1 MARKTSSDETEIEII
16 EPTENTELQD
26 TIRLALEAAE
36 AANDAAAEVSR
47 LQSET
52 AAAAARLDRFGA
64 RLRPM
69 MIGLLAGA
77 GVSIALGGLVYFKT
91 LAEMRRTSATQI
103 EALAIFQESVTQLN
117 GQLEAVAGLSERLAK
132 LEGINNDNREAILTE
147 LTSMHDQMAS
157 QLGDYSDTAGSL
169 QSQIA
174 TTLTERVDAGT
185 QKTVEAMQAGISD
198 LQLALSKMIAA
209 AATSTPPAA
218 AAAKPSAPAPTKRT
232 TSSSSSSKKTTKKPA
247 PKAEP
252 NPFSFP

>member
-117 GQLEAVAGLSERLAK
+117 GQLEAVAGLSERMAK
-132 LEGINNDNREAILTE
+132 LEGISNENRELILTQ
-147 LTSMHDQMAS
+147 LTTIHDQMAS

-218 AAAKPSAPAPTKRT
+218 AAKPAAPAPTKRT
-232 TSSSSSSKKTTKKPA
+232 TSSSSSKKTTKKSSA

>member
-16 EPTENTELQD
+16 DPTENTELQD

>member
-1 MARKTSSDETEIEII
+1 MNKKTASDATETENSE
-16 EPTENTELQD
+16 TTELQEA
-26 TIRLALEAAE
+26 IKLALEAAE
-36 AANDAAAEVSR
+36 AANDAASEVSR

-52 AAAAARLDRFGA
+52 SAAAARLDRFGA

-69 MIGLLAGA
+69 MIGLLVGA

-103 EALAIFQESVTQLN
+103 EALAIFQESVTELN
-117 GQLEAVAGLSERLAK
+117 GQLDAVAGLSERMAK
-132 LEGINNDNREAILTE
+132 LEGLSNENRDLVMAE
-147 LTSMHDQMAS
+147 LTQMSEQMAS
-157 QLGDYSDTAGSL
+157 QLGNYSDTAGNL

-185 QKTVEAMQAGISD
+185 QTTVEAMKAGISD

-209 AATSTPPAA
+209 AVTSTPPAA
-218 AAAKPSAPAPTKRT
+218 NTASKPATTAKPTPKPRT
-232 TSSSSSSKKTTKKPA
+232 TTTRKTTSKPA

-252 NPFSFP
+252 NPFSYP

>member
-117 GQLEAVAGLSERLAK
+117 GQLEAVAGLSERMAK
-132 LEGINNDNREAILTE
+132 LEGISNENRELILTE
-147 LTSMHDQMAS
+147 LTTIHDQMAS

-174 TTLTERVDAGT
+174 TTLTERVDEGT
-185 QKTVEAMQAGISD
+185 QKTVEALKAGISD

-218 AAAKPSAPAPTKRT
+218 AAKPAAPAPTKRT
-232 TSSSSSSKKTTKKPA
+232 TSSSSSKKTTKKSSA

>member
-1 MARKTSSDETEIEII
+1 MNKKTASDATESEISET
-16 EPTENTELQD
+16 NELQEA
-26 TIRLALEAAE
+26 IKLALEAAE
-36 AANDAAAEVSR
+36 AANDAASEVSR

-52 AAAAARLDRFGA
+52 SAAAARLDRFGA

-103 EALAIFQESVTQLN
+103 EALAIFQESVTELN
-117 GQLEAVAGLSERLAK
+117 GQLEAVAGLSERMAK
-132 LEGINNDNREAILTE
+132 LEGLSNENRETVMTQLTE
-147 LTSMHDQMAS
+147 MSDQMSS
-157 QLGDYSDTAGSL
+157 QLGNYSDTAGNL

-174 TTLTERVDAGT
+174 TTLSERVDAGT
-185 QKTVEAMQAGISD
+185 QMTVEAMKAGISD

-209 AATSTPPAA
+209 AVTTTPSAANTASKPAA
-218 AAAKPSAPAPTKRT
+218 APAAKPRPKTTTTRKT
-232 TSSSSSSKKTTKKPA
+232 TSKPA

>member
-1 MARKTSSDETEIEII
+1 MRKKTDSDDTETENS
-16 EPTENTELQD
+16 ENNELQE

-36 AANDAAAEVSR
+36 AANDAASEVSR

-52 AAAAARLDRFGA
+52 SAAAASLDRFGA

-103 EALAIFQESVTQLN
+103 EALAIFQESVTELN
-117 GQLEAVAGLSERLAK
+117 GQLEAVAGLSERMAK
-132 LEGINNDNREAILTE
+132 LEGLTNDNREMLMSE
-147 LTSMHDQMAS
+147 LSQLSEQMSS
-157 QLGDYSDTAGSL
+157 QLGNYSDTAGNL

-185 QKTVEAMQAGISD
+185 QTTVEAMKAGISD

-209 AATSTPPAA
+209 AVTTTPAA
-218 AAAKPSAPAPTKRT
+218 SSTASKPTAASKPAPKPRAT
-232 TSSSSSSKKTTKKPA
+232 TSSRKTTSKPA

>member
-1 MARKTSSDETEIEII
+1 MNKKTASDATESEISET
-16 EPTENTELQD
+16 NELQEA
-26 TIRLALEAAE
+26 IKLALEAAE
-36 AANDAAAEVSR
+36 AANDAASEVSR

-52 AAAAARLDRFGA
+52 SAAAARLDRFGA

-103 EALAIFQESVTQLN
+103 EALAIFQESVTELN
-117 GQLEAVAGLSERLAK
+117 GQLEAVAGLSERMAK
-132 LEGINNDNREAILTE
+132 LEGLSNENRDVVMTQLTE
-147 LTSMHDQMAS
+147 MSDQMSS
-157 QLGDYSDTAGSL
+157 QLGNYSDTAGNL

-174 TTLTERVDAGT
+174 TTLSERVDAGT
-185 QKTVEAMQAGISD
+185 QMTVEAMKAGISD

-209 AATSTPPAA
+209 AVTTTPSAANTASKPAA
-218 AAAKPSAPAPTKRT
+218 APAAKPRPKTTTTRKT
-232 TSSSSSSKKTTKKPA
+232 TSKPA

>member
-1 MARKTSSDETEIEII
+1 MTKKTASDATETENSE
-16 EPTENTELQD
+16 TNELQEA
-26 TIRLALEAAE
+26 IKLALEAAE
-36 AANDAAAEVSR
+36 AANDAASEVSR

-52 AAAAARLDRFGA
+52 SAAAARLDRFGA

-117 GQLEAVAGLSERLAK
+117 GQLEAVAGLSERMAK
-132 LEGINNDNREAILTE
+132 LEGLSNENRDVVMAQLTAMSE
-147 LTSMHDQMAS
+147 QMSS
-157 QLGDYSDTAGSL
+157 QLGNYSDTAGNL

-185 QKTVEAMQAGISD
+185 QTTVEAMKAGISD

-209 AATSTPPAA
+209 AVTTAPSSASTASKPTAA
-218 AAAKPSAPAPTKRT
+218 PAAKPRPKPTTTRKT
-232 TSSSSSSKKTTKKPA
+232 TSKPA